1 MKWNRY
7 SIKTTTAAIDLLSS
21 ALDDIGIEG
30 IEIQDNVQLTQ
41 EEAKTMFVDFIPEL
55 PPDDGTAVVNFYI
68 DSEEDDGTLVKKAE
82 QEIEALR
89 MFVDVG
95 DGTITRSETED
106 KDWINNWKQ
115 YWHTFTIGNLYIK
128 PTWEEVT
135 EEMKGHPVLSI
146 DPGTAF
152 GTGSHE
158 TTRMVIKQLEK
169 YVKDGDNVLD
179 VGCGS
184 GILSVVA
191 LKYGAA
197 HAFGTDLDPNAI
209 IASHEN
215 SEQNNITSE
224 QFEVIEGNIIDDKKV
239 QDACGYECYDIVCA
253 NILADVLE
261 PLSVNIHRHMK
272 HGAYFITSGIIN
284 TKEEEVVEAFKKNP
298 ELEIVEINHDGEWV
312 NVTARRR

>member
-7 SIKTTTAAIDLLSS
+7 SIKTTTQAVDLISS

-68 DSEEDDGTLVKKAE
+68 DSDEDDGTLVKKAE
-82 QEIEALR
+82 QEIKDLR
-89 MFVDVG
+89 MFVDIG
-95 DGTITRSETED
+95 EGTITRSETED

-128 PTWEEVT
+128 PTWEEIT

-169 YVKDGDNVLD
+169 YVKKGDRILD

-184 GILSVVA
+184 GILSIVA
-191 LKYGAA
+191 LKLGAS
-197 HAFGTDLDPNAI
+197 HVVGTDLDADCMISTRDNMKVNHLDE
-209 IASHEN
+209 SLGSFYVGN
-215 SEQNNITSE
+215 LITDRKL
-224 QFEVIEGNIIDDKKV
+224 QDKV
-239 QDACGYECYDIVCA
+239 GTECYEVVVA
-253 NILADVLE
+253 NILADVIIPMAPVIPDRL
-261 PLSVNIHRHMK
+261 K
-272 HGAYFITSGIIN
+272 KGGYFITSGIIDF
-284 TKEEEVVEAFKKNP
+284 KENEVKEAIEKAG
-298 ELEIVEINHDGEWV
+298 LEIVEINHQGEWV
-312 NVTARRR
+312 NITARKN

>member
-82 QEIEALR
+82 QEIEDLR

-115 YWHTFTIGNLYIK
+115 YWHTFSFDTTKSPSILLSAKRICLTSASSKRYLFLPFTPISPYFIKNALYI
-128 PTWEEVT
+128 
-135 EEMKGHPVLSI
+135 
-146 DPGTAF
+146 
-152 GTGSHE
+152 
-158 TTRMVIKQLEK
+158 
-169 YVKDGDNVLD
+169 
-179 VGCGS
+179 
-184 GILSVVA
+184 
-191 LKYGAA
+191 
-197 HAFGTDLDPNAI
+197 
-209 IASHEN
+209 
-215 SEQNNITSE
+215 
-224 QFEVIEGNIIDDKKV
+224 
-239 QDACGYECYDIVCA
+239 
-253 NILADVLE
+253 
-261 PLSVNIHRHMK
+261 IHLPFT
-272 HGAYFITSGIIN
+272 YS
-284 TKEEEVVEAFKKNP
+284 
-298 ELEIVEINHDGEWV
+298 
-312 NVTARRR
+312 